1 MKYYTNTDTATNETV
16 TYKRYLSDEFAR
28 YERSLEGMRLVIPNP
43 IIPSPAKMP
52 SITKYTYNEE
62 TTVTTINWSDNTKTI
77 VRAEYPETADPYT
90 GFVTAY
96 AKKAAGNSNKI
107 NNLFDEWAIEKPKKE
122 AELKANNEKMK
133 QEAMEREANRKAK
146 RERRIIRKEALRLKR
161 EYEAKKLAQEKYG
174 IPMELDN
181 TNTKNFTNI
190 EATIENTVE
199 TEKNTETIETEKK
212 E

>member
-1 MKYYTNTDTATNETV
+1 MHFDNLYPAYREDV
-16 TYKRYLSDEFAR
+16 TYNIDTENWKRILNSIGTFKENNKIY
-28 YERSLEGMRLVIPNP
+28 
-43 IIPSPAKMP
+43 MP
-52 SITKYTYNEE
+52 SIVKYSYTEI
-62 TTVTTINWSDNTKTI
+62 TGVTIIYWSDNTKTI
-77 VRAEYPETADPYT
+77 VRAECPETADPYT

-122 AELKANNEKMK
+122 AVLKANNEKMK
-133 QEAMEREANRKAK
+133 QEIMEREANRKAK

-181 TNTKNFTNI
+181 TNTKNFTSITNI

-199 TEKNTETIETEKK
+199 TEKNTENIETEKK